1 MINTIIWDL
10 DGTILNTLDA
20 LSDSVNYA
28 LQSSGLPKRNKTEIR
43 RYLGNGIRNLVQQS
57 APKNITEE
65 LFEQTFQ
72 TFRSYYFEHCLIK
85 TKPYE
90 GITELMA
97 QLKTDDYKMAIV
109 SNKAQKAVTD
119 LNNKFFS
126 EHITIA
132 IGEQEGIQRKPAPD
146 MVNNALEL
154 LGSSPAHTVYIGDS
168 EVDLQTARNAQMPCI
183 SVLWGF
189 RDKDFL
195 IQHGATAFAEKP
207 QDIKTLLSLS
217 VPTNA

>member
-1 MINTIIWDL
+1 
-10 DGTILNTLDA
+10 
-20 LSDSVNYA
+20 
-28 LQSSGLPKRNKTEIR
+28 
-43 RYLGNGIRNLVQQS
+43 
-57 APKNITEE
+57 
-65 LFEQTFQ
+65 
-72 TFRSYYFEHCLIK
+72 
-85 TKPYE
+85 
-90 GITELMA
+90 MA

-195 IQHGATAFAEKP
+195 VQHGATAFAEKP